1 MPLFFLELLVV
12 LNLKNFL
19 AAVIAASLTS
29 TVAQNN
35 LAALGALCHAG
46 ESELPVVRTSLI
58 SARLGY
64 FSLWYCHNY
73 TSLKRVKHNFPL
85 YKLIFFV
92 IVKQG
97 FKNCKP
103 WVDLFGRTAAISF
116 TFGFS
121 ALRTKPGTILLAK

>member
-46 ESELPVVRTSLI
+46 ESELPVVRTSL
-58 SARLGY
+58 RKEN
-64 FSLWYCHNY
+64 FSN
-73 TSLKRVKHNFPL
+73 SNS
-85 YKLIFFV
+85 I
-92 IVKQG
+92 
-97 FKNCKP
+97 KN
-103 WVDLFGRTAAISF
+103 VSIGRY
-116 TFGFS
+116 
-121 ALRTKPGTILLAK
+121 IL